1 MSAPAFRFELLAT
14 DGAARRGRLH
24 TAHGAVETPAFMP
37 VGTQATVKATTPDVL
52 RGAGAEIVLANT
64 YHLMLRPGA
73 ERIARLGGTGS
84 WPGRGRSSPTPA
96 AIR

>member
-64 YHLMLRPGA
+64 YHLMLRPGC
-73 ERIARLGGTGS
+73 TGS